1 VGTHPY
7 LSPEWHAAV
16 VALAAEALPDR
27 PGASAL
33 LACKVTGSPSGDLHY
48 VQQLVDGR
56 LVRQEPGRAESPDVS
71 FTVTWADAVALL
83 RGELDPNVL
92 VMQGRMKADGNI
104 GRLMAILPVTTSADY
119 LALQEQ
125 VRAITAV

>member
-1 VGTHPY
+1 M
-7 LSPEWHAAV
+7 
-16 VALAAEALPDR
+16 
-27 PGASAL
+27 
-33 LACKVTGSPSGDLHY
+33 
-48 VQQLVDGR
+48 QQLVDGR